1 MARSLTIAA
10 YLAGL
15 GSQHRPSGM
24 VTPPPRPEGTVI
36 WVRCSNRDQLNAVAS
51 LNRKLT
57 SQGDPLHLVTTVP
70 DLTRR
75 DAHRALPQ
83 PVGRSET
90 KEFLD
95 YWKPLMSIWVGGDLD
110 TRLLAELRDAR
121 VRNMMVDAT
130 ADGLDRIVGRWVP
143 GALRSLLTQFEAIL
157 ALDHIQAERLV
168 RAGANKDVTIVT
180 GAMEDCG
187 PVLPCNEAERTEVV
201 SLIGTRPVWLVAN
214 AHPDEADAIARAHK
228 SASRRAHRL
237 LMIAVPKDPR
247 FVDPLHDK
255 LCAAGLNVA
264 LRSIAEQL
272 TDSTQVYL
280 VDTEE
285 ELGLW
290 YRMAPVS
297 YIGGTLAGTGCSD
310 PFEATTL
317 GSAVIYGPQVAP
329 FQKNANRLNAAGGA
343 ILLRNPDDL
352 GTAIESLL
360 SAEKAAAQAHVAW
373 DVATQG
379 ANVTNRIAAYIQL
392 RLEELAA

>member
-15 GSQHRPSGM
+15 GSQHRSSGM

-36 WVRCSNRDQLNAVAS
+36 WVRCSDRDQLNAVAS

-57 SQGDPLHLVTTVP
+57 SHGDPLHLVTTLP
-70 DLTRR
+70 ELTRR

-83 PVGRSET
+83 PIGRAET

-95 YWKPLMSIWVGGDLD
+95 YWQPIMSIWVGGDLD
-110 TRLLAELRDAR
+110 TRLLAELRDAK

-130 ADGLDRIVGRWVP
+130 ADGLDKIAGRWVP

-157 ALDHIQAERLV
+157 ALDQTQAERLV
-168 RAGANKDVTIVT
+168 RAGANREVTIVT
-180 GAMEDCG
+180 GAMEDCA
-187 PVLPCNEAERTEVV
+187 PVLPYSETERTEVV
-201 SLIGTRPVWLVAN
+201 SLLGTRPVWLVAN
-214 AHPDEADAIARAHK
+214 AHPDEAEAIAKGHK
-228 SASRRAHRL
+228 NASRRAHRL
-237 LMIAVPKDPR
+237 MMIAVPKDVR
-247 FVDPLHDK
+247 FVEPLYAK
-255 LCAAGLNVA
+255 LRAEGLNVVK
-264 LRSIAEQL
+264 RSESASL

-290 YRMAPVS
+290 YRVAPVS
-297 YIGGTLAGTGCSD
+297 YIGGTLAGSGSSD
-310 PFEATTL
+310 PFEAITL

-329 FQKNANRLNAAGGA
+329 FQKNANRLNAAGAA
-343 ILLRNPDDL
+343 ILLRKPEDL
-352 GTAIESLL
+352 GPAVESLL
-360 SAEKAAAQAHVAW
+360 SADKAATQAHTAW

-392 RLEELAA
+392 RLEELAV

>member
-15 GSQHRPSGM
+15 GSHNRPSGM
-24 VTPPPRPEGTVI
+24 VNPPPRPDGTVI
-36 WVRCSNRDQLNAVAS
+36 WVRCSNRDQLNAVSS

-57 SQGDPLHLVTTVP
+57 SEGDPLHLVTTVP

-83 PVGRSET
+83 PIGRGET

-95 YWKPLMSIWVGGDLD
+95 YWKPIMSIWVGGDLD
-110 TRLLAELRDAR
+110 TRLLAELRDSK

-130 ADGLDRIVGRWVP
+130 ADGLDKIVGRWVP
-143 GALRSLLTQFEAIL
+143 GALRSLLMQFEAVL
-157 ALDHIQAERLV
+157 ALDRTQAEKLV
-168 RAGANKDVTIVT
+168 RAGANRDVTIVT

-187 PVLPCNEAERTEVV
+187 PVLPYSETERTEVIAK
-201 SLIGTRPVWLVAN
+201 IGTRPVWLVSN
-214 AHPDEADAIARAHK
+214 AHPDEAEAIAAAQRI
-228 SASRRAHRL
+228 ASRRAHRL
-237 LMIAVPKDPR
+237 LIIAVPKDVR
-247 FVDPLHDK
+247 FISDLHEK
-255 LCAAGLNVA
+255 LRGLGLNVV
-264 LRSIAEQL
+264 LRSSNEPV
-272 TDSTQVYL
+272 TDSCEVYL
-280 VDTEE
+280 IDTEE

-290 YRMAPVS
+290 YRIAPIS
-297 YIGGTLAGTGCSD
+297 YIGGTLAGSGCSD

-329 FQKNANRLNAAGGA
+329 FQKNTNRLNAAGGA
-343 ILLRNPDDL
+343 ILLRKAEDL
-352 GTAIESLL
+352 GEAVESLL
-360 SAEKAAAQAHVAW
+360 SADTAATQAHIAW

-392 RLEELAA
+392 RLEELSV